1 MPLPHETQAAQEAQ
15 AVAQEK
21 TQEGEVRLPRTASF
35 PGRSIGGAALVLA
48 PVVWCVG
55 LLLRYLALRTAG
67 FSPEQLAWFESRP
80 FPAYGQLAAFHAQP
94 GLATAGYGCLAAG
107 AVLLCIAFVAF
118 AGMVA
123 VRAPRLARVGGTL
136 VVIGLFCRLYWAGVD
151 HTAFRLIG
159 QLGLDRATEVV
170 MADHADISY
179 GPLRV
184 PITAAF
190 ALYVGWAVLAVGAF
204 RSGTFGTGRLV
215 LFLLAGSLWTGA
227 LKESGLLDVVL
238 SVGLCAVFVPLGI
251 RVLRDT
257 VPEPRSQGA
266 PATGRRPLRILS
278 W

>member
-1 MPLPHETQAAQEAQ
+1 MSIQHSPAPERGAQEE
-15 AVAQEK
+15 QEE
-21 TQEGEVRLPRTASF
+21 TVRLALGAWF
-35 PGRSIGGAALVLA
+35 PGRFIGGAALALA
-48 PVVWCVG
+48 PVAWCVG

-67 FSPEQLAWFESRP
+67 FTPERLAWFDSRP
-80 FPAYGQLAAFHAQP
+80 FPAYGQLAVSEASP
-94 GLATAGYGCLAAG
+94 GLATAGYGCFAAG
-107 AVLLCIAFVAF
+107 AVLLCVAFVAL
-118 AGMVA
+118 AGIVA
-123 VRAPRLARVGGTL
+123 VRAPRLARIGGTL

-151 HTAFRLIG
+151 HTAFQLIES
-159 QLGLDRATEVV
+159 LGLDRATQLV
-170 MADHADISY
+170 MAHYTDISY

-190 ALYVGWAVLAVGAF
+190 ALYAGTAVLAVGAF

-251 RVLRDT
+251 RVLRGT
-257 VPEPRSQGA
+257 VPELRGQGV
-266 PATGRRPLRILS
+266 PATGRGPLRILS